1 MEHKIDDIFKSGLNQ
16 EKQFSNQE
24 RQWAVVESR
33 LQNRKRRAIWF
44 WLFGVVTLLAV
55 ILFSLPFSLQNSKEG
70 ELVQT
75 TNSGI
80 IAKSEGKVNNDE
92 IVVETNDDKV
102 KEPKNDIE
110 TISNNQQS
118 SKTISLKTQS
128 EISNSRENSTNDVY
142 SYEVK
147 IDSLVDQSND
157 IESHDDQ
164 VEPLIVKNEV
174 QLEPINLPFN
184 IEHEEDKF
192 MDNGVS
198 VLKKEE
204 KQFPQS
210 KSSFFLQANYVIQNA
225 ESIASSDHG
234 YQFGGGIKLDRF
246 SIFTSISKFKI
257 NRTIIGE
264 IQPYNLPLPDPV
276 FGFYQDPDTT
286 TVDMSTDNFQ
296 LGIGYDILKRNNLN
310 LNVFSGLHW
319 IQNKGD
325 VNYTIDGDYYLIRQ
339 QKSLLDHGM
348 RLQQISIGGRL
359 EYFVFNSM
367 SLNVNYLRQFQLK
380 ENQLNWGYNYQLQ
393 LGVSYYLR

>member
-1 MEHKIDDIFKSGLNQ
+1 M
-16 EKQFSNQE
+16 
-24 RQWAVVESR
+24 
-33 LQNRKRRAIWF
+33 
-44 WLFGVVTLLAV
+44 FGVVTLLAV